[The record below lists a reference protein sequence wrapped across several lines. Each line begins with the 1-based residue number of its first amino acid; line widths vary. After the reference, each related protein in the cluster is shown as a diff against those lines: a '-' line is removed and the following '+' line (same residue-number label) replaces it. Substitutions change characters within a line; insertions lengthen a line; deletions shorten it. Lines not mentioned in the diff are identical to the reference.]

1 MIRNS
6 GTPTLEV
13 EPIIAEMR
21 VEEKSE
27 SEVADETLSNEIP
40 PQFMILPEFAEL
52 APEQGDR
59 ERVYRHH
66 RQNGDSPQKINGD
79 RACLSF
85 MLYISSILLV
95 CCCCGHR
102 WFLFHIFLH
111 PNRTHEGGC
120 DTI

>member
-1 MIRNS
+1 MKHYLMRY
-6 GTPTLEV
+6 P
-13 EPIIAEMR
+13 PIY
-21 VEEKSE
+21 
-27 SEVADETLSNEIP
+27 D
-40 PQFMILPEFAEL
+40 FARICR
-52 APEQGDR
+52 ACPEQGDR

>member
-40 PQFMILPEFAEL
+40 P
-52 APEQGDR
+52 
-59 ERVYRHH
+59 
-66 RQNGDSPQKINGD
+66 
-79 RACLSF
+79 
-85 MLYISSILLV
+85 
-95 CCCCGHR
+95 
-102 WFLFHIFLH
+102 
-111 PNRTHEGGC
+111 PNL
-120 DTI
+120 